1 MRAVADRTVG
11 FWLRWAEGH
20 GALTDGA
27 GGKGGTGDASM
38 VVLPP
43 PLQADLDLPEA
54 LSVTADPEVARED
67 GALLLIPGHP
77 LLDRAAG
84 QVLDDGDAGIAH
96 LAWPAS
102 LPPSAAC
109 LEAKARDQLG
119 VDHGRIDV
127 AGEPLPAYLPVLRL
141 GVLVSFAVSLE
152 ERFQERQEAWVDAR
166 TGLSVGDAAGA
177 RFASTPWVPGPG
189 PARRLGPDL
198 EAAVCAAHALLDAR
212 ARRRMEVVARHGA
225 SAREAELAR
234 AEAYYAATLDSVTRR
249 KAAAAPERQALY
261 EEQAR
266 ATEVERDR
274 RVAEIHEKFRPRHEL
289 RPFRAHIL
297 EVPALVLPVAVR
309 RGERRYPFELTWLP
323 ATRRFLAVSCPA
335 CGDPGAPLVAGRRQL
350 GCRACLA

>member
-1 MRAVADRTVG
+1 MRAVADRSVG

-20 GALTDGA
+20 GALCDDPGHA
-27 GGKGGTGDASM
+27 GDASM

-84 QVLDDGDAGIAH
+84 QVLDDGDAGVAH
-96 LAWPAS
+96 LARPAS

-109 LEAKARDQLG
+109 LEAKARDHLG

-127 AGEPLPAYLPVLRL
+127 DGEPVPAHLPVLRL
-141 GVLVSFAVSLE
+141 GVLVSFTVSLE

-166 TGLSVGDAAGA
+166 TGLPLGDAACT
-177 RFASTPWVPGPG
+177 RLASSPWEPGPG
-189 PARRLGPDL
+189 RGRRLRPDL
-198 EAAVCAAHALLDAR
+198 AAAVRAAHAVLNAR
-212 ARRRMEVVARHGA
+212 ARARVEVLARHGA
-225 SAREAELAR
+225 GAREAELAR
-234 AEAYYAATLDSVTRR
+234 AEAYYAATLDSVAKRR
-249 KAAAAPERQALY
+249 AAAAPERQGLY
-261 EEQAR
+261 EDQAR
-266 ATEVERDR
+266 ATEVERAR

-297 EVPALVLPVAVR
+297 EVPVLVVPVVVR
-309 RGERRYPFELTWLP
+309 RGERRYPFELTWLS
-323 ATRRFLAVSCPA
+323 ATRRFLTVSCPA
-335 CGDPGAPLVAGRRQL
+335 CGDPGAPLVAGRRHL
-350 GCRACLA
+350 GCRACLG